1 MNDIYDIYYIAA
13 IFLLVV
19 ALAFVLVSRWYHSE
33 LHSLYKDAFYQRV
46 KANEELI
53 EIAKKLLNANK

>member
-19 ALAFVLVSRWYHSE
+19 ALAFTLFSRWHHSE
-33 LHSLYKDAFYQRV
+33 MHSLYKDALYQHV
-46 KANEELI
+46 KASEELI
-53 EIAKKLLNANK
+53 EIATKLLNANK